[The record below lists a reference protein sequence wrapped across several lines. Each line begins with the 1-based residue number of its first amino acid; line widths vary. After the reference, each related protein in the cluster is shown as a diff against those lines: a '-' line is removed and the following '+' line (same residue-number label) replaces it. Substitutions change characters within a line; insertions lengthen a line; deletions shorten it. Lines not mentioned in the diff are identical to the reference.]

1 MMPARR
7 APSVCQAKR
16 ASSGPCC
23 RSLGHTRNTQ
33 GLTPDRSGLDA
44 EGEII
49 ATGLGPAPYTRAA
62 AIVGPD
68 ERCPTTAT
76 TVGSAYSRSAVR
88 TAVSSLPES
97 STIRNSSG
105 RPRIP
110 CLALIWFTASCA
122 ARNMEAPRGWENRPA
137 SPIATGP
144 AGREEHA
151 ASTAPKPTTSDV
163 RTSLLPTRC
172 GARLSPAGG
181 KRNIPPRFPRGFPD
195 RCGQVPFAAV
205 ARRDSLVQME
215 PSRALYR
222 FAGALEPLLAAPDAA
237 GFERSWDAAHLDR
250 VAWEAL
256 ALARRENSAALEPA
270 LHAVDR
276 RLLAVLER
284 CRSFLDPHLV
294 TFRVPE
300 LERWQHAAAAALAG
314 ARWGV
319 AGLRTVIADTAAP
332 LGRRYF
338 AFLALAE
345 RHPEGAWP
353 LFERYLVTPGA
364 HHAFVAA
371 AVEAA
376 RFYAGHAEVLERLFQ
391 RIRGDQLLRRFLG
404 PKILESLYVLGEERT
419 LPLFEELLVTGH
431 TDPDMDRC
439 EVTRALVAVR
449 RLTGRVG
456 RSSKFADGD
465 DPAVLRTLDD
475 AARYFDEQRDRL
487 VPVVVI

>member
-1 MMPARR
+1 MRVEA
-7 APSVCQAKR
+7 
-16 ASSGPCC
+16 
-23 RSLGHTRNTQ
+23 
-33 GLTPDRSGLDA
+33 
-44 EGEII
+44 
-49 ATGLGPAPYTRAA
+49 
-62 AIVGPD
+62 
-68 ERCPTTAT
+68 
-76 TVGSAYSRSAVR
+76 
-88 TAVSSLPES
+88 
-97 STIRNSSG
+97 SG
-105 RPRIP
+105 R
-110 CLALIWFTASCA
+110 
-122 ARNMEAPRGWENRPA
+122 
-137 SPIATGP
+137 
-144 AGREEHA
+144 
-151 ASTAPKPTTSDV
+151 
-163 RTSLLPTRC
+163 
-172 GARLSPAGG
+172 
-181 KRNIPPRFPRGFPD
+181 
-195 RCGQVPFAAV
+195 
-205 ARRDSLVQME
+205 
-215 PSRALYR
+215 LYR
-222 FAGALEPLLAAPDAA
+222 FAGALEGLLAAPDAEA
-237 GFERSWDAAHLDR
+237 FERAWEVAHVDR
-250 VAWEAL
+250 LAWEAL
-256 ALARRENSAALEPA
+256 GCARRADSEVLEPA
-270 LHAVDR
+270 LDQVDR
-276 RLLAVLER
+276 RLLATLER
-284 CRSFLDPHLV
+284 WRAFPDPHVV

-300 LERWQHAAAAALAG
+300 LERWQHAAAAALVG

-319 AGLRTVIADTAAP
+319 AGLRTVIADTGAQ

-345 RHPEGAWP
+345 RHPDGAWP

-376 RFYAGHAEVLERLFQ
+376 RFYVGHAEVLERLFQ